1 MCRDPVVK
9 SLVRKNLEEVSVI
22 GAQAQGT
29 TLRHAHIVVSG
40 MQLPLRGGFFTAVG
54 TVSPVEASV
63 FHKDSLSIFLIPSTV
78 LSGHVKENDSS
89 SQAPI
94 PQE

>member
-22 GAQAQGT
+22 GAQATQ
-29 TLRHAHIVVSG
+29 RHAHTDVSG
-40 MQLPLRGGFFTAVG
+40 MQPPLRGGFVTAVG